1 MATKTG
7 KKYIICDVAPA
18 KHGKTTF
25 LKEVIKV
32 LTIHLGA
39 GLVIATHWRIDQC
52 VVFTHKKSG
61 ITILVQTGGDKEVSF
76 VHTIEYLKT
85 HEVDIILCAR
95 HTQGIT
101 KQIVQDIA
109 NKYNYEELIEQIKN
123 MGIKPS
129 DTVIIHSSMKSIGDV
144 EGGADTV
151 ID

>member
-18 KHGKTTF
+18 NRGKTTF

-61 ITILVQTGGDKEVSF
+61 KTILVQTGGDKEVSF
-76 VHTIEYLKT
+76 VHTIKYLKT

-95 HTQGIT
+95 
-101 KQIVQDIA
+101 IVQDIA
-109 NKYNYEELIEQIKN
+109 NKYNYEELDFTHMYPQN
-123 MGIKPS
+123 FNWSSPAVGIS
-129 DTVIIHSSMKSIGDV
+129 NSILSQAIYD
-144 EGGADTV
+144 
-151 ID
+151 ILMSL

>member
-7 KKYIICDVAPA
+7 KKYIICDVASGN
-18 KHGKTTF
+18 HGKTIF
-25 LKEVIKV
+25 LKEVIKI

-39 GLVIATHWRIDQC
+39 GLVLATHLRKDQC
-52 VVFTHKKSG
+52 VVFTHKKFN

-101 KQIVQDIA
+101 KQIVQQIA
-109 NKYNYEELIEQIKN
+109 SQYNYEELDFTHMYSQN
-123 MGIKPS
+123 LNWPSPAVGIS
-129 DTVIIHSSMKSIGDV
+129 NSILSQAIYD
-144 EGGADTV
+144 
-151 ID
+151 ILMSL